1 MRRIRRKQYFIDKGF
16 QTKFIIKF
24 CLIVILASFL
34 ITTLIF
40 LFSKNST
47 TTAIE
52 NTKVIVK
59 RTSDFILPLLVG
71 VVLIVSVFSSL
82 IVIIVTLFTSH
93 KIAGPLYRLKKEI
106 EAFSQGDFNRDF
118 KIRSSDQLKE
128 LSQSLQ
134 NMRNLLVERNLRIKT
149 KIEILK
155 GKLEKVNINS
165 KEELLRDL
173 DDLEKE
179 IG

>member
-1 MRRIRRKQYFIDKGF
+1 MQKNKRRQYFIDKGF
-16 QTKFIIKF
+16 QIKFILKF

-34 ITTLIF
+34 ITILIF
-40 LFSKNST
+40 LFSKDST
-47 TTAIE
+47 TTTIE

-93 KIAGPLYRLKKEI
+93 KIAGPLYRLRKEI

-134 NMRNLLVERNLRIKT
+134 NMRNLLVERDLRIKNKINILRT
-149 KIEILK
+149 KLDRLTSDSKEEILK
-155 GKLEKVNINS
+155 
-165 KEELLRDL
+165 DL
-173 DDLEKE
+173 GDLEKE
-179 IG
+179 VS